1 MAERCDAVVIGAGVV
16 GLATARALAAAG
28 RDVLVLERAEAIGTV
43 TSSRNSEVIH
53 AGIYYP
59 AGSAKARL
67 CVRGKAL
74 LYEYCRSRAVPHQR
88 IGKLIVATVPAH
100 LEVLR
105 GYRRQARVNG
115 AGDLEWLPQREV
127 QRLEPAVRCLAA
139 VHSPTTG
146 IIDSHA
152 FMLSLQGELEAHGG
166 VVALLT
172 EVTGLER
179 RRERVLV
186 RCGGFEL
193 SAALVVNAAGLDAPM
208 LARALGC
215 PWQGYFAKGHYYALS
230 GPSPFSHL
238 IYPVAE
244 DGGLGVHV
252 TLDLGGQARFGPDVQ
267 WTDAA
272 CYEFDIAGKDRFVSA
287 IRRYYPALDPARLHP
302 SYTGVRPKLVP
313 QGAPAGDFVI
323 EGPAE
328 HGVPGL
334 VNLLGIESP
343 GLTACLAI
351 SECVV
356 GIGGG
361 ARRPAA

>member
-1 MAERCDAVVIGAGVV
+1 MPERCDAVVIGAGVV
-16 GLATARALAAAG
+16 GLAAARALACAG
-28 RDVLVLERAEAIGTV
+28 RDVLVLERADAIGTA

-74 LYEYCRSRAVPHQR
+74 LYEYCRSRGVPHRR
-88 IGKLIVATVPAH
+88 IGKLIVATAPAH
-100 LEVLR
+100 LETLR
-105 GYRRQARVNG
+105 SYQRQARANG
-115 AGDLEWLPQREV
+115 AGELAWLPRREV
-127 QRLEPAVRCLAA
+127 ERLEPEVRCLAA

-179 RRERVLV
+179 QRERVLV

-193 SAALVVNAAGLDAPM
+193 SAALVVNAAGLDAPA

-215 PWQGYFAKGHYYALS
+215 SWQGYFAKGHYYALS

-244 DGGLGVHV
+244 GDGLGVHV

-267 WTDAA
+267 WAEAA
-272 CYEFDIAGKDRFVSA
+272 CYEFDAAGKGRFVAA
-287 IRRYYPALDPARLHP
+287 IRRYYPALDPGRLHP
-302 SYTGVRPKLVP
+302 GYTGVRPKLAP

-323 EGPAE
+323 EGPAA

-343 GLTACLAI
+343 GLTASLAI
-351 SECVV
+351 AECIVS
-356 GIGGG
+356 IAG
-361 ARRPAA
+361 AEPRPAA